1 MPTAPTIFDANRSM
15 IGGNPYGS
23 AIFAEDYT
31 TWGKIKCAAIIAPDI
46 GIGDKGYSIG
56 TNSLIIDEG
65 YHPVESYFFR
75 VSGWPYTYIWND
87 GTLDQTALAGPY
99 LGFSDFTVNGGD
111 SYISIGGY
119 NVPDTTGFNG
129 GTFRPYDNSLDE
141 YDCAN
146 FWEGRVVNA
155 TYTTD
160 ADFCN
165 SDRATNLSE
174 YGTNLGA
181 VSFTGYTSVSD
192 MTAF

>member
-1 MPTAPTIFDANRSM
+1 MPTPPTIFDSNRSL
-15 IGGNPYGS
+15 IGGNIYGATDAAAS
-23 AIFAEDYT
+23 T
-31 TWGKIKCAAIIAPDI
+31 TWGKLRCTAIIAPDI

-65 YHPVESYFFR
+65 YHPDESYFFR
-75 VSGWPYTYIWND
+75 SGWPYTYIWND
-87 GTLDQTALAGPY
+87 GTLDQTAYAGPY
-99 LGFSDFTVNGGD
+99 LGFSDFAPSD
-111 SYISIGGY
+111 SYLCIGGY

-146 FWEGRVVNA
+146 FWEGRVVNGIF
-155 TYTTD
+155 TTD

-165 SDRATNLSE
+165 SDRATNPSE
-174 YGTNLGA
+174 YGTNIGP
-181 VSFTGYTSVSD
+181 VGFGGYTSVSD